1 MENGCKSNLVVLD
14 TELGYVDG
22 QDQDLTC
29 ALDIL
34 KKKEGL
40 ELLAQF
46 STSYYWHGLLPH
58 HRTTD

>member
-29 ALDIL
+29 AL
-34 KKKEGL
+34 GH
-40 ELLAQF
+40 
-46 STSYYWHGLLPH
+46 S
-58 HRTTD
+58 